1 MTTSGSYD
9 FSINRDQIIEGALRL
24 CGVIAQGE
32 TPSATQITEGSR
44 MLNLMVK
51 AWEADGPIGSRNVTL
66 ISCQVKRPAT

>member
-44 MLNLMVK
+44 MLNLMVN
-51 AWEADGPIGSRNVTL
+51 AW
-66 ISCQVKRPAT
+66 